1 MTKPLVTVICICYNH
16 AEYVYEALCSVR
28 KQSYEAIQLIIAD
41 DASTDKSI
49 LEIQRFLLTYPELNA
64 VKVFNRENTG
74 NCKLFN
80 KALTLAEGK
89 YIIDLSADD
98 YLYTSCIEE
107 QVNLFEAQED
117 HVGVVF
123 TNVDLVNN
131 KGELQKTQYAIN
143 EYGRSIEAVPQGD
156 VYAELIKRYFISP
169 VGMMMRRKVLEDLGG
184 YDETLAYE
192 DFDFWIRSSRYC
204 EYRYLDKCLVAKRIL
219 PISHSSKFLSKGNEA
234 MFISTARIC
243 QKLAWLNKIKNKE
256 EDSALLRRIRYEIKQ
271 TIKYE
276 VKSAFDIYILLL
288 KNRGCTFWEI
298 KFYKIL
304 FQLNSYFKFL

>member
-1 MTKPLVTVICICYNH
+1 MQKPLVTVICICYNH

-49 LEIQRFLLTYPELNA
+49 LEIERFLLTYPELNT
-64 VKVFNRENTG
+64 VKVFNGENTG

-80 KALTLAEGK
+80 KALALADGK

-98 YLYTSCIEE
+98 YLYASFIEE
-107 QVNLFEAQED
+107 QVKLFEAVGD
-117 HVGVVF
+117 NVGVVF
-123 TNVDLVNN
+123 TNVDLVNC
-131 KGELQKTQYAIN
+131 KGELKRTQYAIN
-143 EYGRSIEAVPQGD
+143 EYGKSTEIVPQGD
-156 VYAELIKRYFISP
+156 VYAELLKRYFISP
-169 VGMMMRRKVLEDLGG
+169 VGMMMRRSILEELGG

-192 DFDFWIRSSRYC
+192 DFDFWIRSSRYY
-204 EYRYLDKCLVAKRIL
+204 EYRYLDRCLVAKRIL
-219 PISHSSKFLSKGNEA
+219 PISHSTKFLSKGNEA

-243 QKLAWLNKIKNKE
+243 EKSAWLNKINNKE

-288 KNRGCTFWEI
+288 KNRGNTFWEI
-298 KFYKIL
+298 KFYKTL
-304 FQLNSYFKFL
+304 FHLNSYFNFL